1 MHHPASRILTVLEL
15 LQSHAQMSG
24 GELAERL
31 DVDRRTVRRYL
42 AQLQELGIPVEA
54 ERGRYG
60 AYRLLPGYKL
70 PPLMFSND
78 EAIALTLGLLVA
90 RQLKLEGVNLAIEG
104 ALSKILRVMPSL
116 LRDQAHAIQNTLVME
131 ELFSD
136 SPPVAQKVVAT
147 LSRAIEQQRQIQLL
161 YRAYNGTDSE
171 RTFDPYGLVV
181 QNGHWYSTGYCH
193 LRQDLR
199 TFRLDRIVNI
209 QVLESSFTRPTDFD
223 PLASIKRSLAQVPR
237 QHRINIRFSATVEEI
252 QPRLPVTLGILTTT
266 EDGIVLQGYVESV
279 RWLALLLLEL
289 DTPMTICE
297 PTELRDEF
305 QHMQQQIEQILSAPM
320 T

>member
-1 MHHPASRILTVLEL
+1 MHPPASRILTVLEL

-24 GELAERL
+24 RELADRL
-31 DVDRRTVRRYL
+31 EVDRRTVRRYL
-42 AQLQELGIPVEA
+42 TQLQDLGIPVEA

-90 RQLKLEGVNLAIEG
+90 RQIKLEGANLAIEG
-104 ALSKILRVMPSL
+104 ALSKILRVMPPSL
-116 LRDQAHAIQNTLVME
+116 RNQAHAIQNTLVME

-136 SPPVAQKVVAT
+136 SPQVAQKVVAA
-147 LSRAIEQQRQIQLL
+147 LSGAIEQQRQIQLR
-161 YRAYNGTDSE
+161 YRAYDGTDSE

-181 QNGHWYSTGYCH
+181 RNGHWYSTGYCH

-199 TFRLDRIVNI
+199 TFRLDRIVNT
-209 QVLESSFTRPTDFD
+209 QVLESSFTRPADFD
-223 PLASIKRSLAQVPR
+223 PLASIERSLAQVPR
-237 QHRINIRFSATVEEI
+237 QHRVNIRFSATVEEI
-252 QPRLPVTLGILTTT
+252 QPRLPVTLGVLTTT
-266 EDGIVLQGYVESV
+266 DDGVVLQGYVESV

-289 DTPMTICE
+289 DSPMTICE
-297 PTELRDEF
+297 PIQLRDEF
-305 QHMQQQIEQILSAPM
+305 QHMRQQIEQILSDPI